1 MQDNATVLSGCG
13 IMRVKELIQILEEWD
28 KTMDIAI
35 CDEDGEDIRQITSVD
50 SYGLPVS
57 GKLIVVIS

>member
-1 MQDNATVLSGCG
+1 MK
-13 IMRVKELIQILEEWD
+13 IKELIQELEMWD

-35 CDEDGEDIRQITSVD
+35 CDEDGEDIRQIKSID

-57 GKLIVVIS
+57 GKLIVVIL